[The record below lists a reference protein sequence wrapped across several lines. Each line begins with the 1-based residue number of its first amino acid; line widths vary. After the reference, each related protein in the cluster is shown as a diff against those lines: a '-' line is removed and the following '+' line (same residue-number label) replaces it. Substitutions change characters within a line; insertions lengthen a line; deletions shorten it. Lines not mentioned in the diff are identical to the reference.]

1 MCAPQTRLRYDFV
14 IRVLAIVA
22 IACAILG
29 VGLVVAIGK
38 STASV
43 AAYVVTVVG
52 IPLGYL
58 LAFLFKKPIYIP
70 SSCVALIRHPL
81 GHTICEGPAYFHPLP
96 LVQKGIAI
104 VPLGICNY
112 VSSKQKIA
120 LKDNKSVEVSLAV
133 RYRVSARRQNG
144 VLQREDIVRAVDAAL
159 ESSAS
164 LMIDRNKLW
173 RTSDLR
179 GAWQHKLVEDIR
191 MTLYESRRLLADL
204 DEKNQI
210 EIGDRLQSK
219 LQSKTKEWGI
229 EIEAVWVAES
239 KAIKQ

>member
-1 MCAPQTRLRYDFV
+1 
-14 IRVLAIVA
+14 
-22 IACAILG
+22 
-29 VGLVVAIGK
+29 
-38 STASV
+38 
-43 AAYVVTVVG
+43 
-52 IPLGYL
+52 
-58 LAFLFKKPIYIP
+58 
-70 SSCVALIRHPL
+70 
-81 GHTICEGPAYFHPLP
+81 
-96 LVQKGIAI
+96 
-104 VPLGICNY
+104 
-112 VSSKQKIA
+112 
-120 LKDNKSVEVSLAV
+120 
-133 RYRVSARRQNG
+133 
-144 VLQREDIVRAVDAAL
+144 
-159 ESSAS
+159 
-164 LMIDRNKLW
+164 MIDRNKLW